1 MEELGDQF
9 SDGELALAVSGVI
22 DNFRLDGRSCFDI
35 RQTSVRTGVFS
46 SCNGSA
52 QVQSKSCNITI
63 GIKVEVGAPSPDE
76 PDQGVIEI
84 NADCSANASPKFEGR
99 GGEELAQEIVFV
111 LSNSIIPTIDKKA
124 LCISE
129 GYKVWI
135 IYIDVLILECS
146 CVSQLLDL
154 SALGIK
160 AALHVTRVP
169 RLIADEEDANDFV
182 ISPDSEEYCPINVT
196 NLPIL
201 LTLTRIHDQYVA
213 DVTEEEAAA
222 GIARL
227 TLAFDEQGGLTYTK
241 KSGSGS
247 LHPDPLKEVLSKA
260 RTLANKIHQDL
271 YKQISITAFLPLVY
285 NVTG

>member
-9 SDGELALAVSGVI
+9 SDGELTLAVSGVT
-22 DNFRLDGRSCFDI
+22 DNFRVDGRSCFDI
-35 RQTSVRTGVFS
+35 RQTRVRAGVVS

-52 QVQSKSCNITI
+52 QVQAKNCNITV
-63 GIKVEVGAPSPDE
+63 GVKVEVGAPSPDE
-76 PDQGVIEI
+76 PDCGIVEI
-84 NADCSANASPKFEGR
+84 NADCSANASPRFEGR

-111 LSNSIIPTIDKKA
+111 LSNSIIPAINKKS

-135 IYIDVLILECS
+135 IYVDVLILECN

-160 AALHVTRVP
+160 AALSDTRVP

-182 ISPDSEEYCPINVT
+182 LSTDSEEYCPVNVDD
-196 NLPIL
+196 LPIL

-227 TLAFDEQGGLTYTK
+227 TLAFDRQGELLYTK
-241 KSGSGS
+241 KSGLGS
-247 LHPDPLKEVLSKA
+247 LHPDPLKEVLGKA
-260 RTLANKIHQDL
+260 KELSLRIHQDL
-271 YKQISITAFLPLVY
+271 EKQLTIKV
-285 NVTG
+285 

>member
-9 SDGELALAVSGVI
+9 SDGELALAISGVT
-22 DNFRLDGRSCFDI
+22 DNFRVDGRSCFDI
-35 RQTSVRTGVFS
+35 RQTRVKAGVVS

-52 QVQSKSCNITI
+52 QVQAKNCNITV

-76 PDQGVIEI
+76 PDCGIVEI
-84 NADCSANASPKFEGR
+84 SADCSANASPRFEGR

-129 GYKVWI
+129 GHKVWI
-135 IYIDVLILECS
+135 IYVDVLILECN

-154 SALGIK
+154 AAIGIK
-160 AALHVTRVP
+160 AALFDTRVP
-169 RLIADEEDANDFV
+169 KLIADEEDANDF
-182 ISPDSEEYCPINVT
+182 ILSPETDEYCPVNV
-196 NLPIL
+196 NDLPIL

-227 TLAFDEQGGLTYTK
+227 TLAFDKRGELLYSK
-241 KSGSGS
+241 KSGLGS

-260 RTLANKIHQDL
+260 KDLALTIHQDL
-271 YKQISITAFLPLVY
+271 DEQLMVKA
-285 NVTG
+285 

>member
-1 MEELGDQF
+1 MEELGYLF
-9 SDGELALAVSGVI
+9 SDGELALVVSGVT
-22 DNFRLDGRSCFDI
+22 DNLRIDGRSCFDI
-35 RQTSVRTGVFS
+35 RHTRVRTGIVS

-52 QVQSKSCNITI
+52 QVQSKNCNITV
-63 GIKVEVGAPSPDE
+63 GVKVEVGRPSPDE
-76 PDQGVIEI
+76 PDCGLVEF

-99 GGEELAQEIVFV
+99 GGEDIAQEIVFV
-111 LSNSIIPTIDKKA
+111 LSNALIPAIDRKS

-129 GYKVWI
+129 GHKVWM
-135 IYIDVLILECS
+135 IYVDVLILECS
-146 CVSQLLDL
+146 CVSQLIDL

-160 AALHVTRVP
+160 AALSNTRVP
-169 RLIADEEDANDFV
+169 KLIADEEDANDFV
-182 ISPDSEEYCPINVT
+182 LSAESEEYCPIDT
-196 NLPIL
+196 TDFPIL

-227 TLAFDEQGGLTYTK
+227 TLAFDSKGQLSYTK

-260 RTLANKIHQDL
+260 SKLAIRIHENLD
-271 YKQISITAFLPLVY
+271 KQLV
-285 NVTG
+285 VV

>member
-1 MEELGDQF
+1 MEELGDSF
-9 SDGELALAVSGVI
+9 SDGELALVISGVT
-22 DNFRLDGRSCFDI
+22 DNCRIDGRSCFDI
-35 RQTSVRTGVFS
+35 RHTSVKTGIVS

-52 QVQSKSCNITI
+52 QVQSTNCNITV
-63 GIKVEVGAPSPDE
+63 GVKVEVGPPPPDE
-76 PDQGVIEI
+76 PDCGVIEFG
-84 NADCSANASPKFEGR
+84 ADCSANASPKFEGR
-99 GGEELAQEIVFV
+99 GGDDIAQEIVFV
-111 LSNSIIPTIDKKA
+111 LSNSLIPAIDRKS

-129 GYKVWI
+129 GHKVWI

-160 AALHVTRVP
+160 AALRDTRVP
-169 RLIADEEDANDFV
+169 KLIADEEDANDFV
-182 ISPDSEEYCPINVT
+182 MSSDLEEYCPVDT
-196 NLPIL
+196 TDLPIL

-227 TLAFDEQGGLTYTK
+227 TMAFDSKGRLSYTK

-247 LHPDPLKEVLSKA
+247 LHPDPMKEVLGKASK
-260 RTLANKIHQDL
+260 LAMKIHSDL
-271 YKQISITAFLPLVY
+271 EKQLVD
-285 NVTG
+285 

>member
-1 MEELGDQF
+1 MEELGDLF
-9 SDGELALAVSGVI
+9 SDGELALAVSGVT

-35 RQTSVRTGVFS
+35 RTTSVRVNVIS

-52 QVQSKSCNITI
+52 QVQSKNCNITV
-63 GIKVEVGAPSPDE
+63 GIKVEVSAPLLDE
-76 PDQGVIEI
+76 PDSGLVEI
-84 NADCSANASPKFEGR
+84 NVNCSANANPKFEGR
-99 GGEELAQEIVFV
+99 GGEDIAQEIVFV
-111 LSNSIIPTIDKKA
+111 LSNSIASAIDRKA

-129 GYKVWI
+129 GHKVWA

-146 CVSQLLDL
+146 CVSQLIDL

-160 AALHVTRVP
+160 AALIDTRVP

-182 ISPDSEEYCPINVT
+182 LSADSEEYCPVDTKEI
-196 NLPIL
+196 PIL

-227 TLAFDEQGGLTYTK
+227 TLAFDAQGSLSYTK

-247 LHPDPLKEVLSKA
+247 LHPDPMKEVLGKA
-260 RTLANKIHQDL
+260 QNLAIKIHQDL
-271 YKQISITAFLPLVY
+271 DKQLSLQLSQTIK
-285 NVTG
+285 G

>member
-1 MEELGDQF
+1 MEELGDIF
-9 SDGELALAVSGVI
+9 SDGELAMVVSGVT
-22 DNFRLDGRSCFDI
+22 DNFRIDGRSCFDI
-35 RQTSVRTGVFS
+35 RHTRVKTGIVQ

-52 QVQSKSCNITI
+52 QVQSTNCNITV
-63 GIKVEVGAPSPDE
+63 GIKVEVGPPPPDE
-76 PDQGVIEI
+76 PDCGVIQFG
-84 NADCSANASPKFEGR
+84 ADCSANASPKFEGR
-99 GGEELAQEIVFV
+99 GGEDIAQEIVFV
-111 LSNSIIPTIDKKA
+111 LTNSLIPAIDRKS

-129 GYKVWI
+129 GHKVWY

-160 AALHVTRVP
+160 AALINTRVP
-169 RLIADEEDANDFV
+169 KLIADEEDANDFV
-182 ISPDSEEYCPINVT
+182 LSAESEEYCPVDT
-196 NLPIL
+196 TDLPIL

-227 TLAFDEQGGLTYTK
+227 TLALDSKGTLSYTK
-241 KSGSGS
+241 KSGTGS

-260 RTLANKIHQDL
+260 GKLAMRIHQDL
-271 YKQISITAFLPLVY
+271 DKQLAE
-285 NVTG
+285 